1 MAQPEPAGSL
11 SGGDVPDLFVAG
23 YSAKQI
29 APVVGLCVRRVRQ
42 LIAAAGLR
50 PSPKPVPSPSL
61 LEQILTSEVARHGGS
76 YGYGMLSGVLAAR
89 YPQFRFPRRRVLA
102 ALQRLFPHAAA
113 RRYEWTAQRLERG
126 RYFAPYFAYSWHLDY
141 ACKLQDYN
149 IYVGAVI
156 DGCSRTCVAL
166 KAVNDKLAVTAYDA
180 VLLPALTEYGVP
192 DQLNTDKGREWDVS
206 AFAMLLLGV
215 RCPFRANRRLQLPAG
230 RELRRTHRYVFSKR
244 NVRCHAVNLVP
255 AHATLQTS

>member
-126 RYFAPYFAYSWHLDY
+126 RYFAPT
-141 ACKLQDYN
+141 
-149 IYVGAVI
+149 
-156 DGCSRTCVAL
+156 SRTDGTWTTRASFRTTISTL
-166 KAVNDKLAVTAYDA
+166 
-180 VLLPALTEYGVP
+180 EMS
-192 DQLNTDKGREWDVS
+192 S
-206 AFAMLLLGV
+206 AA
-215 RCPFRANRRLQLPAG
+215 AAG
-230 RELRRTHRYVFSKR
+230 RASRSR
-244 NVRCHAVNLVP
+244 P
-255 AHATLQTS
+255 